1 MRLLWFLVAIVLLTY
16 GVYYFVRTVALPS
29 PPERIGAEKIMLSK
43 PIQVVDSVTLKNA
56 WMNTSGSTLLFFI
69 FPEIKDRTAVVGNE
83 YATAIQIGSK
93 ESLKVLISPDAGR
106 GSMLAPAIF
115 EVFVNGK
122 NESEV
127 IDITNMPLQR
137 WSFVAIVKQGRKF
150 NIYVNGELSTSHV
163 CTAMPDYDETQP
175 LRVGDVRLGGK
186 IALMSLAPY
195 AMQID
200 EIQTLARD
208 TMSTDNKPYLSSD
221 LPALPE
227 ISLSNMM
234 GVFTCP
240 GGNCNKQIRAS
251 PFNQWKSLYA

>member
-43 PIQVVDSVTLKNA
+43 PTQVVDSVTLKAA

-93 ESLKVLISPDAGR
+93 EAFKILISPDAGR
-106 GSMLAPAIF
+106 GNMLAPAIF

-127 IDITNMPLQR
+127 IDVTNVPLQK

-186 IALMSLAPY
+186 VALMSLAPY

-200 EIQTLARD
+200 EVQTLARD
-208 TMSTDNKPYLSSD
+208 TMSTDHKPYLSSD
-221 LPALPE
+221 MPMLPE
-227 ISLSNMM
+227 VSLPSLAN
-234 GVFTCP
+234 VFTCP
-240 GGNCNKQIRAS
+240 GGNCTKQIKAS
-251 PFNQWKSLYA
+251 PFDQWKSLYA